1 MPLAPSPLSSRL
13 PALALGV
20 TLALAP
26 VFTALPTAEAADRG
40 VIVRTNSQGFKIC
53 RDLKQDGSAYWRA
66 SASGILEDGGGDR
79 TGSGRSFSISTC
91 FVSQT
96 ECQRWVDRIHH
107 LVAGI
112 DELRHAG
119 CSARGR

>member
-1 MPLAPSPLSSRL
+1 MPLAPSLLSFRL
-13 PALALGV
+13 PALALGAA
-20 TLALAP
+20 LALAP
-26 VFTALPTAEAADRG
+26 VFVALPTAEAANRG
-40 VIVRTNSQGFKIC
+40 VIVRTNSQGFQIC
-53 RDLKQDGSAYWRA
+53 RNLKQDGSAYWRA
-66 SASGILEDGGGDR
+66 SASGILEDGGGR
-79 TGSGRSFSISTC
+79 HSGSGRSFNISTC
-91 FVSQT
+91 FVSRA